1 MKLIILN
8 IRNLWKDQKLFLLI
22 IILVQAL
29 CAFCLTF
36 IIGVMINNNKFIGFR
51 LIDTMYINI
60 ETMIKYKEIE
70 EELKDLIDV
79 KLDGIV
85 DDMLV
90 VGVVADEKASEGLLN
105 VWTQVTVENGKY
117 VAGTYM
123 QDIMFMQTKSGRILT
138 EEELNS
144 NTPVAVIADY
154 PSNEI
159 KINSIDY
166 NVIGVREGTGVS
178 TVFISPINLRDIGV
192 CAVELYVNRFITPEE
207 YQLVIETFDEVIP
220 NGYTIQENRES
231 EGDEKS
237 LMKTILLSCVLI
249 GVVLTGTLVI
259 VYQHI
264 MDKRNFK
271 LAVFRLVGCSRIRSV
286 GLLVVEMLMI
296 SIPSLLL
303 GFGLFKWLQERYLE
317 GVYPYMD
324 PYLNFEVYL
333 KLFTGMTVLL
343 LLTFTVLSVAR
354 TLKSINLQ
362 LIMMR
367 E

>member
-1 MKLIILN
+1 MKLIFFN

-60 ETMIKYKEIE
+60 ETMIKYEEIE
-70 EELKDLIDV
+70 EELTDLVDV
-79 KLDGIV
+79 ELDGIV

-90 VGVVADEKASEGLLN
+90 VGVVADEKASEGILS
-105 VWTQVTVENGKY
+105 VWTQVAVENGKY

-123 QDIMFMQTKSGRILT
+123 QDIMFMQTESGRILT

-144 NTPVAVIADY
+144 NIPVAVIADY

-159 KINSIDY
+159 QINDIDY
-166 NVIGVREGTGVS
+166 DMIGVREGTGVS
-178 TVFISPINLRDIGV
+178 TAFISPINLREIDII
-192 CAVELYVNRFITPEE
+192 AVELYINRFITQEE
-207 YQLVIETFDEVIP
+207 YQLVMEAFDEVIP

-237 LMKTILLSCVLI
+237 LMKTIMLACVLI

-264 MDKRNFK
+264 MDKRNYK
-271 LAVFRLVGCSRIRSV
+271 LAVFRLTGCSRIRSM

-296 SIPSLLL
+296 SIPSLLC
-303 GFGLFKWLQERYLE
+303 GFGIFKWLQERYLE
-317 GVYPYMD
+317 DVYPYMD
-324 PYLNFEVYL
+324 PYLNFDVYL
-333 KLFTGMTVLL
+333 KLFTGMTVFL
-343 LLTFTVLSVAR
+343 LLTFTVLSAVR
-354 TLKSINLQ
+354 TLKSVKLQ